1 MKIAETRDV
10 HKRLGRVEAL
20 RGVDMDVR
28 EGELLALLGPNG
40 AGKTTLVSL
49 LVGLRAP
56 DRGEVRLNGRDPR
69 DPAARRVLGVTPQ
82 GTGFPPSL
90 RVREVVEL
98 VRAHYPDPLATR
110 DVLERFGLGELAQRN
125 VHALSGGQARRL
137 AVALAFTGRPR
148 LAVLDEPT
156 TGLDVESRRELWREI
171 ERFKQGG
178 GTVLLTTHYLEEAEA
193 LADRVVVI
201 HKGRTLSEGTPESI
215 KRRVG
220 LRRVRL
226 RAGALPELPG
236 VERYEREAERHT
248 LWTTDA
254 DALVRQLVRHGVD
267 FSDLEVLP
275 VSLEEAFLAL
285 LDEEVTA

>member
-1 MKIAETRDV
+1 MIAEAHDLY
-10 HKRLGRVEAL
+10 KRLGRVEAL
-20 RGVDMDVR
+20 RGVDMNVR

-56 DRGEVRLNGRDPR
+56 DRGKVRLSGRDPR

-82 GTGFPPSL
+82 GTGFPPAL

-98 VRAHYPDPLATR
+98 VRAHYPDPLPAG

-137 AVALAFTGRPR
+137 AVALAFAGRPR

-201 HKGRTLSEGTPESI
+201 HRGQVLSEGSPASI
-215 KRRVG
+215 QRRVG
-220 LRRVRL
+220 LKRVRL

-236 VERYEREAERHT
+236 VERHEREADRHT
-248 LWTTDA
+248 LWTADA
-254 DALVRQLVRHGVD
+254 DALVRKLVQSGVP